1 MAKETIL
8 LKNYSSVF
16 LELAADGT
24 ITPGDLLELTS
35 TNAVQRHATA
45 AGKHAWLF
53 AVEDALQG
61 RGIND
66 NYIATDKVKV
76 WVAGR
81 GDVVNA
87 RLMDEENVVIGDYV
101 ESAGGGI
108 TSTGKVKKWTNGVIV
123 GIVVEAKDLSTFPE
137 GSESSAGGVYFNPRV
152 KVQLI

>member
-8 LKNYSSVF
+8 LKNYSNVFIEVNAASV
-16 LELAADGT
+16 

-35 TNAVQRHATA
+35 ANAVQRHTTA

-66 NYIATDKVKV
+66 NYAVADKVKV

-87 RLMDEENVVIGDYV
+87 RLMDEENIAIGDYL
-101 ESAGGGI
+101 ESAGGGA
-108 TSTGKVKKWTNGVIV
+108 TSTGKLKKFGSGVIV
-123 GIVVEAKDLSTFPE
+123 GVAIEAKDLSTFPE